1 MRSHSGTNAWRSS
14 INLGTRFLTS
24 EEAPIHP
31 DCKQLIVDDDAENAT
46 KVDVPNNI
54 VPVPETTGYGA
65 VVRSL
70 RSPFND
76 E

>member
-1 MRSHSGTNAWRSS
+1 
-14 INLGTRFLTS
+14 
-24 EEAPIHP
+24 
-31 DCKQLIVDDDAENAT
+31 LIVDADAENAT

-54 VPVPETTGYGA
+54 ILVPGITGYGA

-70 RSPFND
+70 RSPFID

>member
-1 MRSHSGTNAWRSS
+1 
-14 INLGTRFLTS
+14 
-24 EEAPIHP
+24 
-31 DCKQLIVDDDAENAT
+31 LIVDADAENAT

-54 VPVPETTGYGA
+54 IPVPGTTGYGA

-70 RSPFND
+70 RSPFID